1 MSKKEKAVD
10 YGSELENLYK
20 RWEHLYEHG
29 GSDPFWSDGVNA
41 NMIKNQIIYCKNK
54 IENENSLFLLPDAY
68 YRDIPPELPNN
79 YMARPDEIR
88 ENARKVMAIIDANE
102 DLKFVREQSKN
113 LSEKELKRFCI
124 PAIIGY
130 AENIHK
136 AIVDDDLLTMRRY
149 EHPDRYLDS
158 FRSAAGRIRSLQFSD
173 QFPENENERLSD
185 YEAEEEE
192 FEDMAEEEFDETEQE
207 NIEEILSESRL
218 VEEDISETEDE
229 PIEDFQLRF
238 F

>member
-1 MSKKEKAVD
+1 MSKRGKAVD

-88 ENARKVMAIIDANE
+88 ENARKAMAIIDADKN
-102 DLKFVREQSKN
+102 LKFVREQSKN

-130 AENIHK
+130 AENIHR
-136 AIVDDDLLTMRRY
+136 AVAEDDLLTMRRY
-149 EHPDRYLDS
+149 ERPDGYLDS
-158 FRSAAGRIRSLQFSD
+158 FRSAAERIRSLQFS
-173 QFPENENERLSD
+173 ENVNERLFD
-185 YEAEEEE
+185 YEAEDEEE

-218 VEEDISETEDE
+218 AEEDISETEDE
-229 PIEDFQLRF
+229 PIEDFQLKF

>member
-1 MSKKEKAVD
+1 MSKRGTAVD
-10 YGSELENLYK
+10 YGAVLENLYK

-29 GSDPFWSDGVNA
+29 VSDPFWSDGVNA

-54 IENENSLFLLPDAY
+54 IENENLLFLLPDVY
-68 YRDIPPELPNN
+68 YRDIPPELPND

-88 ENARKVMAIIDANE
+88 ENARKAMAIIDANE

-113 LSEKELKRFCI
+113 LSEKELKRLCI

-130 AENIHK
+130 AENIRR
-136 AIVDDDLLTMRRY
+136 AIADGDLLTMRRY
-149 EHPDRYLDS
+149 ECPDRYLDS
-158 FRSAAGRIRSLQFSD
+158 FRSAAERIRSLRFS
-173 QFPENENERLSD
+173 ENVNERLSD
-185 YEAEEEE
+185 YEAEDEEE
-192 FEDMAEEEFDETEQE
+192 FGGMAEEEFDETEQE

-218 VEEDISETEDE
+218 AKEDISETEDE

>member
-1 MSKKEKAVD
+1 MSKRKKAVD
-10 YGSELENLYK
+10 YGAELENLYK
-20 RWEHLYEHG
+20 RWDYLYEQG

-88 ENARKVMAIIDANE
+88 ENARKAMAIIDADEN
-102 DLKFVREQSKN
+102 LKFVREQSKN
-113 LSEKELKRFCI
+113 LSEKELKRLCI

-130 AENIHK
+130 AENIHR
-136 AIVDDDLLTMRRY
+136 AVAEDDLLTMRRY
-149 EHPDRYLDS
+149 ERPDRYLDS
-158 FRSAAGRIRSLQFSD
+158 FRSATEKLRSLNFS
-173 QFPENENERLSD
+173 ENNIGQLSD
-185 YEAEEEE
+185 YEAEDEEE
-192 FEDMAEEEFDETEQE
+192 FEDMAEEEFDETEQK

-218 VEEDISETEDE
+218 AEEDISETEDE

>member
-1 MSKKEKAVD
+1 MSKRGKAVD
-10 YGSELENLYK
+10 YGAELENLYK

-54 IENENSLFLLPDAY
+54 IENENSLFLLPDVY
-68 YRDIPPELPNN
+68 YRDIPPELPND

-88 ENARKVMAIIDANE
+88 ENARKAMAIIDADEN
-102 DLKFVREQSKN
+102 LKFVRKQSKN
-113 LSEKELKRFCI
+113 LSEKELKRLCI

-130 AENIHK
+130 AENIRR
-136 AIVDDDLLTMRRY
+136 AVAEDDLLTMRRY

-158 FRSAAGRIRSLQFSD
+158 FRSAAERIRSLQFS
-173 QFPENENERLSD
+173 ENVNERLSD
-185 YEAEEEE
+185 YEVKDEEE
-192 FEDMAEEEFDETEQE
+192 FEDMAEEEFNETKQE

>member
-1 MSKKEKAVD
+1 MSKRGKAVD
-10 YGSELENLYK
+10 YGAELENLYK

-88 ENARKVMAIIDANE
+88 ENARKVMGIIDANE

-113 LSEKELKRFCI
+113 LSEKELKRLCI
-124 PAIIGY
+124 PAVIGY
-130 AENIHK
+130 AENIRR
-136 AIVDDDLLTMRRY
+136 AIAVDDLLTMRRY
-149 EHPDRYLDS
+149 ERPDRYLDS
-158 FRSAAGRIRSLQFSD
+158 FRSAAERLRSLNFS
-173 QFPENENERLSD
+173 ENNIGQLSD
-185 YEAEEEE
+185 YEAEDEEE
-192 FEDMAEEEFDETEQE
+192 FGNMAEEEFDETEQE

-218 VEEDISETEDE
+218 AKEGISETEDE

>member
-1 MSKKEKAVD
+1 MSKREKAVD
-10 YGSELENLYK
+10 YGAELENLYK

-41 NMIKNQIIYCKNK
+41 NMVKNQIIYCKSK

-88 ENARKVMAIIDANE
+88 ENARKAMAVIDADEN
-102 DLKFVREQSKN
+102 LKFVRERSKS
-113 LSEKELKRFCI
+113 LSEKELKRLCI

-130 AENIHK
+130 AENIRR
-136 AIVDDDLLTMRRY
+136 AIADDDLITMRRY

-158 FRSAAGRIRSLQFSD
+158 FRSATEKLRSLNFS
-173 QFPENENERLSD
+173 ENNIEQLSD
-185 YEAEEEE
+185 YEAEDEEE
-192 FEDMAEEEFDETEQE
+192 FGGMAEEEFDETEQE
-207 NIEEILSESRL
+207 NIEETLSKSHFG
-218 VEEDISETEDE
+218 EEGISETEE
-229 PIEDFQLRF
+229 EHVEDFQLSF

>member
-1 MSKKEKAVD
+1 MSKRGKAVD
-10 YGSELENLYK
+10 YGAELENLYK
-20 RWEHLYEHG
+20 RWDYLYEHG

-88 ENARKVMAIIDANE
+88 ENARKAMAIIDANE
-102 DLKFVREQSKN
+102 DLKFVREQSKS

-130 AENIHK
+130 AENIRR
-136 AIVDDDLLTMRRY
+136 AIADDDLITMRRY

-158 FRSAAGRIRSLQFSD
+158 FRSAAEKLRSLNFS
-173 QFPENENERLSD
+173 ENNIGQLSD
-185 YEAEEEE
+185 YEAEDEEE
-192 FEDMAEEEFDETEQE
+192 FGGMAEEEFDETEQE
-207 NIEEILSESRL
+207 DIEETLSESHFG
-218 VEEDISETEDE
+218 EEGISETEE
-229 PIEDFQLRF
+229 EHVEDFQLRF

>member
-1 MSKKEKAVD
+1 MSKREKAVD
-10 YGSELENLYK
+10 YGTELENLYK

-41 NMIKNQIIYCKNK
+41 NLVKNQIVYCKNK

-88 ENARKVMAIIDANE
+88 ENALKAMAIIDADENF
-102 DLKFVREQSKN
+102 KFVREQSKS
-113 LSEKELKRFCI
+113 LSEKQLKRLCI

-130 AENIHK
+130 AENIHR
-136 AIVDDDLLTMRRY
+136 AVAEDDLLTMRRY
-149 EHPDRYLDS
+149 EHPDGYLDS
-158 FRSAAGRIRSLQFSD
+158 FRSAAERIRSLQFS
-173 QFPENENERLSD
+173 ENLNERLSD
-185 YEAEEEE
+185 YEADDEEE
-192 FEDMAEEEFDETEQE
+192 FEDMAEEEFDQTGQE
-207 NIEEILSESRL
+207 NIEKNLSESHFGG
-218 VEEDISETEDE
+218 ENISETENKS
-229 PIEDFQLRF
+229 IEDFQLRF

>member
-1 MSKKEKAVD
+1 MFN
-10 YGSELENLYK
+10 ELLIAK

-54 IENENSLFLLPDAY
+54 IENENSLFLLPDVY
-68 YRDIPPELPNN
+68 YRDIPPELPND

-88 ENARKVMAIIDANE
+88 ENARKAMAIIDANE

-113 LSEKELKRFCI
+113 LSEKELKKLCI

-130 AENIHK
+130 AENIRR
-136 AIVDDDLLTMRRY
+136 AVAEDDLLTMRRY
-149 EHPDRYLDS
+149 ENPERYLDS
-158 FRSAAGRIRSLQFSD
+158 FRSAAERIRSLQFS
-173 QFPENENERLSD
+173 ENVNERLSD
-185 YEAEEEE
+185 YEAEDEEE
-192 FEDMAEEEFDETEQE
+192 FEDMTEEEFDETEQE

-218 VEEDISETEDE
+218 AKEGISETEDE
-229 PIEDFQLRF
+229 PMEDFQLRF

>member
-1 MSKKEKAVD
+1 MSKRGKSVD
-10 YGSELENLYK
+10 YGAELENLYK

-88 ENARKVMAIIDANE
+88 ENARKAMAIIDADEN
-102 DLKFVREQSKN
+102 LKFVREQSKS

-130 AENIHK
+130 AENIRR
-136 AIVDDDLLTMRRY
+136 AIAEDDLITMRRY
-149 EHPDRYLDS
+149 ERPERYLDS
-158 FRSAAGRIRSLQFSD
+158 FRSAAERIRSLQFS
-173 QFPENENERLSD
+173 ENITGRLSD
-185 YEAEEEE
+185 YEAEDEED

-207 NIEEILSESRL
+207 DIKETFSESQL
-218 VEEDISETEDE
+218 AKEDISATEDE
-229 PIEDFQLRF
+229 PIEDFHLRF